1 MIKIV
6 YCKYLTSIFSKL
18 DLFFMNKSIS
28 NIIYFK
34 DQDDEKLEDLIF
46 LETLDH
52 HVAGIY
58 IDGANP
64 YFSPYMPDN
73 IDTFNLFS
81 KYDEL
86 NRVENK
92 RIPLSIQK
100 IRSLNSNSYNEQLGL
115 YLSDEDEKNSLFIL
129 FLQDTLCIEYDRR
142 FEQCIPIM
150 QDTLKHIPLDDIS
163 CYENRSSKPGWT
175 QIALVRNS
183 AF

>member
-1 MIKIV
+1 
-6 YCKYLTSIFSKL
+6 
-18 DLFFMNKSIS
+18 MNKSIS

-46 LETLDH
+46 LETQNH

-81 KYDEL
+81 KYDEI

-129 FLQDTLCIEYDRR
+129 FLQDTL
-142 FEQCIPIM
+142 
-150 QDTLKHIPLDDIS
+150 KHIPLDDIS